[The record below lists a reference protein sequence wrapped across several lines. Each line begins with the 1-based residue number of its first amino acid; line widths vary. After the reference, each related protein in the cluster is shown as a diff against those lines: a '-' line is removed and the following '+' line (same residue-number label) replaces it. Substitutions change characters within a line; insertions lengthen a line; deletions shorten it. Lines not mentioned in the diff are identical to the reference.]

1 MTRERL
7 TDEAARVALAGL
19 DGWAIEEGG
28 GAIRKRF
35 VFADFSAAFGFMA
48 RAALA
53 AEKLD
58 HHPEWSNVY
67 NRVEVR
73 LATHSARGLTALDF
87 ELARAMDR
95 IAAPQGEPQEK

>member
-1 MTRERL
+1 MKPERL
-7 TDEAARVALAGL
+7 DAEAAKAALAAL
-19 DGWAIEEGG
+19 DGWTLEEGG
-28 GAIRKRF
+28 GAIRKSF

-73 LATHSARGLTALDF
+73 LTTHSARGLTALDLD
-87 ELARAMDR
+87 LARTMDR
-95 IAAPQGEPQEK
+95 FAGG

>member
-1 MTRERL
+1 MRPERI
-7 TDEAARVALAGL
+7 DAAAVKEALADL
-19 DGWAIEEGG
+19 DGWTLEDGG
-28 GAIRKRF
+28 GAIRKTF
-35 VFADFSAAFGFMA
+35 AFADFSAAFGFMA

-73 LATHSARGLTALDF
+73 LTTHSARGLTALDLD
-87 ELARAMDR
+87 LARTMDR
-95 IAAPQGEPQEK
+95 LAGG

>member
-1 MTRERL
+1 MKPERI
-7 TDEAARVALAGL
+7 DAEAAKAALASL
-19 DGWAIEEGG
+19 DGWALEEGS
-28 GAIRKRF
+28 GAIRKTF

-58 HHPEWSNVY
+58 HHPEWSNVW

-73 LATHSARGLTALDF
+73 LTTHDAHGLTARDF
-87 ELARAMDR
+87 ELARAMDGF
-95 IAAPQGEPQEK
+95 AA

>member
-1 MTRERL
+1 MTRDRL
-7 TDEAARVALAGL
+7 DEAAVGQALAGL
-19 DGWAIEEGG
+19 DGWTLEEGG
-28 GAIRKRF
+28 GAILKRF
-35 VFADFSAAFGFMA
+35 AFSDFSAAFGFMA

-87 ELARAMDR
+87 ELAQLMDA
-95 IAAPQGEPQEK
+95 IAAG